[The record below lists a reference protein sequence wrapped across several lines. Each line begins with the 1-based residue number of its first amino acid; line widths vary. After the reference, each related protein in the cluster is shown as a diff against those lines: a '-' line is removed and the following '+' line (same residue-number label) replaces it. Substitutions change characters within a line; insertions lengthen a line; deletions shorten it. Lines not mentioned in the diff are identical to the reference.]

1 MAGRLGWAVGIAAL
15 LAAPGC
21 APAPHTIHV
30 DVRTDLAPGIEFS
43 VSHVD
48 VFADGSRAHAIAS
61 VDHAALAGESYL
73 RGQRV
78 ADLPIADG
86 DYDVHVVLLGA
97 LAAPVV
103 DRVVKAHV
111 AADLSITVVLTRSCR
126 GVTCAASES
135 CVGGRCVSPT
145 CTGAACMPEC
155 TSAATCTGGAACASP
170 SCVDGACF
178 YAGVGGACP
187 SGDWCNPDTGCEPLP
202 GATDAG
208 PTPDAGSVG
217 GSDTGGGCR
226 AGATRT
232 MGCGNCGTATSTC
245 RSDGTWGGYG
255 ACMGEGCH
263 PGDTDTSS
271 CSEGCNTYTRTCQS
285 DCSWGPYGDCT
296 GGDQCPCTTCRYC
309 IDDQTYDQCHLTSTG
324 CLAWEGSMY
333 TCLSFPGTH
342 CSGGFCVGP

>member
-1 MAGRLGWAVGIAAL
+1 ML

-21 APAPHTIHV
+21 PASSRTVHV

-43 VSHVD
+43 VSRVE
-48 VFADGSRAHAIAS
+48 VFADGTTTHALAT
-61 VDHAALAGESYL
+61 VDHAAFGTESYL

-78 ADLPIADG
+78 ADLPMADG
-86 DYDVHVVLLGA
+86 DYDVRVTLLGLLGA
-97 LAAPVV
+97 PAVT
-103 DRVVKAHV
+103 RVVRAHV

-126 GVTCAASES
+126 GVACGMAEN
-135 CVGGRCVSPT
+135 CVGGSCVPRT
-145 CTGAACMPEC
+145 CTGVACAVEC
-155 TSAATCTGGAACASP
+155 TSAATCNAGSACATAN
-170 SCVDGACF
+170 CVEGACF

-187 SGDWCNPDTGCEPLP
+187 SGEWCNPDTGCEALP
-202 GATDAG
+202 GVPDAG
-208 PTPDAGSVG
+208 PPADGGAPLDGGPDAG
-217 GSDTGGGCR
+217 GGGCR
-226 AGATRT
+226 AGDTRT

-263 PGDTDTSS
+263 PGDTNTSS
-271 CSEGCNTYTRTCQS
+271 CSKGCNTHTQTCQS
-285 DCSWGPYGDCT
+285 DCSWGAYGACT

-309 IDDQTYDQCHLTSTG
+309 IDDQTYDQCHLAGNG
-324 CLAWEGSMY
+324 CLEWEGSSY